1 MNIFNI
7 ISLLGGLAM
16 FLYGMRLMGD
26 GLKEGSSDTL
36 KNVMEKAT
44 NSVVTAF
51 FLGLSVTA
59 LIQSSTAAIV
69 ITSGLV
75 GAGIITLR
83 QSLGIII
90 GANVGTTVTG
100 QIIRL
105 LDLNGSASGWLQLFK
120 PSTLAPL
127 ALIAGMVCI
136 MALKSK
142 RAGVTGTIAVGFGI
156 LFSGL
161 MAMTD
166 AVSALNESGILEPF
180 FANFDKS
187 PFLGYITGAGI
198 AFILQSSSATIG
210 ILQAFAMTG
219 VLTFKG
225 IYAVL
230 VGIYLGDCVT
240 TAIVCSIGAKPD
252 AKRVGVVHILFN
264 LSETVLVFL
273 FVTVLHKLGVLD
285 GIWNETITSGGI
297 ANTNTVFN
305 LSCAILLLPMVHV
318 YEVLSCKLIKG
329 EKTNVNPYADKLAA
343 LDPKFYITPAIAFNS
358 CYNALLAMYTAAR
371 NNIDKGYAGLMDFN
385 TVDFE
390 AVNAE
395 EDHID
400 EFADKLSGYLVNMAP
415 YIQTETHTQVMNQYY
430 KLISE
435 FERLGDHALNIS
447 EAARDLAETGHKF
460 SDAAEK
466 ELKVLK
472 QLINRILDCAYQAF
486 VKRDLTAAKQIEP
499 LEEVVDD
506 MINTLRENHL
516 TRLAKGECCVDV
528 DNIFLN
534 LLGDIERISDICS
547 NIGISVIA
555 RIDPSISSQAHN
567 YISKLHSG
575 SDAEFNRIYDS
586 AHKMYFA
593 FLTDNK

>member
-1 MNIFNI
+1 MKETLTI
-7 ISLLGGLAM
+7 LLTVLGGLGI
-16 FLYGMRLMGD
+16 FLLGMKHLSE
-26 GLKEGSSDTL
+26 GLQAAAGNGLRKFMSNATKHRIVGVMSGIVSTIIVQSSSIIT
-36 KNVMEKAT
+36 VMLVGFV
-44 NSVVTAF
+44 S
-51 FLGLSVTA
+51 TA
-59 LIQSSTAAIV
+59 LM
-69 ITSGLV
+69 
-75 GAGIITLR
+75 TLP
-83 QSLGIII
+83 QAFAVLI
-90 GANVGTTVTG
+90 GANIGTTVTG
-100 QIIRL
+100 QL
-105 LDLNGSASGWLQLFK
+105 VSLKVTD
-120 PSTLAPL
+120 L
-127 ALIAGMVCI
+127 ALPAVVLGVVGLMIARRSIMRGAWRTVLGFGLLFFGMN
-136 MALKSK
+136 MMSHELKALAKLPEFISFFSHFDCAPS
-142 RAGVTGTIAVGFGI
+142 AGGYLPFGAVLGAIAVGT
-156 LFSGL
+156 LC
-161 MAMTD
+161 
-166 AVSALNESGILEPF
+166 
-180 FANFDKS
+180 
-187 PFLGYITGAGI
+187 TGAV
-198 AFILQSSSATIG
+198 QSSSATIG

-285 GIWNETITSGGI
+285 GIWNKTITSGGI